1 MPLSMR
7 SLLTFGT
14 LLPESVR
21 ADIMSGAPESARH
34 LMTLG
39 VSPCEAA
46 ELLDE
51 PCSEV
56 PSGMTGGPVRR
67 R

>member
-7 SLLTFGT
+7 T
-14 LLPESVR
+14 LLATSPMIPEAVR
-21 ADIMSGAPESARH
+21 AGIAHGDPNSASQ

-39 VSPCEAA
+39 VSECEAA

-51 PCSEV
+51 PCVESRN
-56 PSGMTGGPVRR
+56 RR
-67 R
+67 TVTAS

>member
-7 SLLTFGT
+7 T
-14 LLPESVR
+14 LLATDTQIPAAVR
-21 ADIMSGAPESARH
+21 AGIASGHPESARR

-39 VSPCEAA
+39 LNECEAA

-51 PCSEV
+51 PCSETGRASAAR
-56 PSGMTGGPVRR
+56 PPCSG
-67 R
+67 